1 MQITANR
8 IQDLTSRWVMGW
20 INKSWVL
27 EGQLLMTVKRVDPLK
42 SKPIGTVTHL
52 KSGLVEFSHPLD

>member
-1 MQITANR
+1 
-8 IQDLTSRWVMGW
+8 MGW